1 MDFRTAGKRRN
12 EKRRQA
18 YARRRQKALAKL
30 GGKCKVCGEKDPCC
44 LHIDHI
50 EPLYR
55 LTNGL
60 RPGQSSEGASHS
72 ITVVNRMDHPETEF
86 QLLCANCHA
95 KKTVD
100 DRLRF
105 YEARASE
112 TEGAE

>member
-1 MDFRTAGKRRN
+1 MNFRTAGKRRN

-18 YARRRQKALAKL
+18 YAKRRHKALQKL
-30 GGKCKVCGEKDPCC
+30 GGKCK
-44 LHIDHI
+44 DHI

-72 ITVVNRMDHPETEF
+72 LTVVNRMDHPQTEF

-105 YEARASE
+105 HEARARE
-112 TEGAE
+112 TEDAG